1 MIRMTAFR
9 GSAHPLAL
17 ILGGSL
23 IAAGILIALLRV
35 LSAPPPPPVEKTK
48 DGQQAAAQGGPLLVF
63 CAAGVRPPVEAVAKR
78 YREEYGIE
86 IQLQYDTSE
95 ALQAK
100 LSLAKTGDLYIPADI
115 SYLQK
120 TRANGQTC
128 EQIPLATL
136 TPVLAFKKGNPK
148 GIKDLASLL
157 QADTRVVLASPSAAI
172 RKTTEK
178 VLKKTNQWQELET
191 RRLAGNGGVSE
202 VGTVTEVANALKIG
216 AADAGLLWD
225 AVAEQYPDLEVL
237 RLPELDAAK
246 QQTELAVL
254 STAANPTLALHFA
267 RYLAASDRGLPEF
280 TSRGYKIAEGDE
292 WAERPKL
299 TIFLGSML
307 RPAIEETIKAFA
319 KREGVDV
326 TTGIDGCGIL
336 VGQMRA
342 GARPDMY
349 FACDVQFMNDVKILF
364 GKPEEISENT
374 MVIAVAKGNPKNIKE
389 LKDLTRPG
397 IKVGIGHEQQCALGW
412 LTKGVL
418 DQTNFC
424 DEIMKNVA
432 LRSTTGDTLVNQMQ
446 TGALDAAIVYETNT
460 HFARGKIDV
469 VKVRLDQKFAVQ
481 PVAVGLK
488 SKHKHLTGR
497 LVALLKSQ
505 ESEQRFKELGFVW
518 KAEKE

>member
-1 MIRMTAFR
+1 MTEMRAFR
-9 GSAHPLAL
+9 GASHPFAL

-23 IAAGILIALLRV
+23 IAAGVLIAMLRV
-35 LSAPPPPPVEKTK
+35 LSAPPPPPVAKLEN
-48 DGQQAAAQGGPLLVF
+48 GQTAVSKGGQLMVF
-63 CAAGVRPPVEAVAKR
+63 CAAGLRPPVEAVAKR
-78 YREEYGIE
+78 YKEEYGIE

-95 ALQAK
+95 ALLSK
-100 LSLAKTGDLYIPADI
+100 LNVVKTGDLYLPADV
-115 SYLQK
+115 SYLKK
-120 TRANGQTC
+120 TREQGLTR

-136 TPVLAFKKGNPK
+136 TPVLAVKKGNPK
-148 GIKDLASLL
+148 SVKSLADLLRE
-157 QADTRVVLASPSAAI
+157 DTRVALASSSAAI
-172 RKTTEK
+172 RKTAQKILEK
-178 VLKKTNQWQELET
+178 NGQWQGLET
-191 RRLAGNGGVSE
+191 RRLAGNGGISE
-202 VGTVTEVANALKIG
+202 VGTVTEVANTLKLG
-216 AADAGLLWD
+216 AADAGFLWD
-225 AVAEQYPDLEVL
+225 AVAEQYPDLEAIH
-237 RLPELDAAK
+237 LPELDAAK

-254 STAANPTLALHFA
+254 STATNPTMALHFA
-267 RYLAASDRGLPEF
+267 RYMAASDRGLPEF
-280 TSRGYKIAEGDE
+280 AARGYKIDDGDA

-299 TIFLGSML
+299 TIFMGSML

-319 KREGVDV
+319 EREGVDI

-364 GKPEEISENT
+364 GKPVEISENT

-397 IKVGIGHEQQCALGW
+397 IKLGIGHEQQCALGW

-446 TGALDAAIVYETNT
+446 TGALDAVIVYETNT

-469 VKVRLDQKFAVQ
+469 VKVQLEQKFAVQ

-497 LVALLKSQ
+497 LVQLLKSK
-505 ESEQRFKELGFVW
+505 ESEQRFKELGFAW
-518 KAEKE
+518 KAEGQ